1 MQEQENEEAIKV
13 NEELSKLEARIEFK
27 QRDFANVVTEEP
39 QLIATDEI
47 IVPSSGQM
55 PEFCAEEY
63 SSDDQ
68 TEEVE
73 QKKRQ

>member
-1 MQEQENEEAIKV
+1 
-13 NEELSKLEARIEFK
+13 
-27 QRDFANVVTEEP
+27 
-39 QLIATDEI
+39 
-47 IVPSSGQM
+47 M